1 LAHRRLD
8 ILTTGGTIASRMGRP
23 MASGAE
29 LVDPLQAFFPDVEIC
44 VKEVCRLGSSQ
55 ITVDILRTI
64 RAQVEESLSAGAS
77 GVVIT
82 HGTDTLEET
91 AYFLDLTT
99 GHTGSIVVTGA
110 MRGLDDVA
118 PEGMANLVESCR
130 VALEPSLHDYGVL
143 VVMNDRIHLARDVT
157 KTHSWLLDAFSSP
170 ETGPVGYVS
179 AQGVQFTVGPP
190 ERARGFYTDLETP
203 VDLIKVCLD
212 SGARLLHA
220 ALDTGTK
227 GLVIEGFGHGHL
239 PPGMIEGVRLAIER
253 DIPVVLTTR
262 CLTGGAP
269 RPGTLHNVGFIT
281 TDLSGPKARIKLM
294 LALSVTKDRA
304 EIARLFA
311 QVP

>member
-1 LAHRRLD
+1 MAHRRLD

-44 VKEVCRLGSSQ
+44 ERGVPARVKPDHSRHTADHTGSSG
-55 ITVDILRTI
+55 
-64 RAQVEESLSAGAS
+64 ESLSAGAS

-143 VVMNDRIHLARDVT
+143 VVMNDRIHLAREVT

-304 EIARLFA
+304 R
-311 QVP
+311 